1 MSRFRLLILKAF
13 PLERPRGWGRI
24 MIKALLI
31 DDDANLRQGMK
42 GLLNRYASDIE
53 IIGEADSVKT
63 GTIAMEKL
71 HPQVVFLDIQL
82 NDGTGFDILERVAQ
96 SQGKINSHIV
106 FITAHE
112 QYAIKAFR
120 FSALDFLLKPVDPD
134 DLEKVVEKIKSVSK
148 QKESFEHIDLLLEN
162 IRKKVDHFKRIALST
177 SDGIHLFDIS
187 DIIRCESE
195 GNYTTFYIKDHKPV
209 LISKT
214 LKEYEEL
221 LTEHGFERIHQSH
234 LINLA
239 YLKSYIKKDGGYV
252 VMGDNSNLPISQRKK
267 ERLQELLKNL

>member
-1 MSRFRLLILKAF
+1 
-13 PLERPRGWGRI
+13 
-24 MIKALLI
+24 MITAILI
-31 DDDANLRQGMK
+31 DDDNNLRAGMK
-42 GLLNRYASDIE
+42 SLLSRFAPEIK

-63 GTIAMEKL
+63 GTELVLKSM
-71 HPQVVFLDIQL
+71 PQVVFLDIHL
-82 NDGTGFDILERVAQ
+82 GDGSGFDLLEEVNKIGKLN
-96 SQGKINSHIV
+96 SQIV

-134 DLEKVVEKIKSVSK
+134 ELQKVINKLKTVLDKNDSVA
-148 QKESFEHIDLLLEN
+148 HIDLLLEN
-162 IRKKVDHFKRIALST
+162 IRKKVDNFKRIALST
-177 SDGIHLFDIS
+177 SDGIHLFEIS

-195 GNYTTFYIKDHKPV
+195 DNYTKFYIKNNKPI

-214 LKEYEEL
+214 LKEYEDL

-234 LINLA
+234 LINLS

-252 VMGDNSNLPISQRKK
+252 VMADNSHLPISQRKK
-267 ERLQELLKNL
+267 DRLQELIKGM

>member
-1 MSRFRLLILKAF
+1 
-13 PLERPRGWGRI
+13 
-24 MIKALLI
+24 MITALLI
-31 DDDANLRQGMK
+31 DDDSNLRNGMK
-42 GLLNRYASDIE
+42 SLLARYAPEIR
-53 IIGEADSVKT
+53 IIGEADSVET
-63 GTIAMEKL
+63 GVKIVL
-71 HPQVVFLDIQL
+71 QNQPQVVFLDIHL
-82 NDGTGFDILERVAQ
+82 GDGSGFDLLEEVNQRGKLN
-96 SQGKINSHIV
+96 SQIV

-120 FSALDFLLKPVDPD
+120 FSALDFLLKPVDPE
-134 DLEKVVEKIKSVSK
+134 DLQKVIEKLKQVIDKNDSVA
-148 QKESFEHIDLLLEN
+148 HIDLLLEN
-162 IRKKVDHFKRIALST
+162 IRKKVDNFKRIALSN
-177 SDGIHLFDIS
+177 SDGIHLFEVS

-195 GNYTTFYIKDHKPV
+195 DNYTKFYIKNSKPI

-252 VMGDNSNLPISQRKK
+252 VMADNAHLPISQRKK
-267 ERLQELLKNL
+267 ERLNELLKML

>member
-1 MSRFRLLILKAF
+1 
-13 PLERPRGWGRI
+13 
-24 MIKALLI
+24 MITALLI
-31 DDDANLRQGMK
+31 DDDDNLRAGMK
-42 GLLNRYASDIE
+42 SLLSRYAPEIV

-63 GTIAMEKL
+63 GTELLLKTE
-71 HPQVVFLDIQL
+71 PQVVFLDIHL
-82 NDGTGFDILERVAQ
+82 GDGSGFDLLEEVNKRGKLN
-96 SQGKINSHIV
+96 SQIV

-134 DLEKVVEKIKSVSK
+134 ELEKVISKIKNVLVKSESVT
-148 QKESFEHIDLLLEN
+148 HIDLLLEN
-162 IRKKVDHFKRIALST
+162 IRRKVDNFKRIALST
-177 SDGIHLFDIS
+177 ADGIHLFEIS

-195 GNYTTFYIKDHKPV
+195 DNYTKFYIKNNKPV

-214 LKEYEEL
+214 LKEYEDL
-221 LTEHGFERIHQSH
+221 LTEHGFERINQSH

-252 VMGDNSNLPISQRKK
+252 VMADNSNLPISQRKK
-267 ERLQELLKNL
+267 ERLQELIGKQLNS